1 MTVPGDPSADEPPP
15 RGPAGRAVAIVLQLR
30 NAAFSKRA
38 RPWLLAC
45 AAVVFVVVTISA
57 FSSLPDLEHD
67 ATPVLALVLVFVAT
81 PLTVAGNALEYQ
93 TMGAL
98 LDHRIGFFAAA
109 RLSLL
114 ASIANYLPAPGG
126 IAVRTA
132 SLTAKGS
139 TARRA
144 LWVNLV
150 ATLFWAAVAAV
161 VAGALLTIRDADVTS
176 SVTLAL
182 GVAGLVAG
190 AVLVGRL
197 QHDAHLW
204 WVRLVSIELLLVLTS
219 ALRIWIA
226 MRTIG
231 AGVSVT
237 TAVAIGSSAVLAAA
251 VGIFPAGLGL
261 RELIAGGIAAAL
273 DESATAAI
281 AATSVDRVA
290 AQVGIGIVAVLLGV
304 HRRMRPDDDDEELD
318 DDLGGLPAR

>member
-1 MTVPGDPSADEPPP
+1 
-15 RGPAGRAVAIVLQLR
+15 
-30 NAAFSKRA
+30 
-38 RPWLLAC
+38 
-45 AAVVFVVVTISA
+45 
-57 FSSLPDLEHD
+57 
-67 ATPVLALVLVFVAT
+67 
-81 PLTVAGNALEYQ
+81 
-93 TMGAL
+93 MGGL

-161 VAGALLTIRDADVTS
+161 VAGALLTARDVSATAV
-176 SVTLAL
+176 VTLVL
-182 GVAGLVAG
+182 GTAGLIAG
-190 AVLVGRL
+190 AVLVARL
-197 QHDAHLW
+197 QPDAPVW
-204 WVRLVSIELLLVLTS
+204 WLRLVAIELLLVLTS

-231 AGVSVT
+231 DSISAT

-273 DESATAAI
+273 DESATTAI

-290 AQVGIGIVAVLLGV
+290 AQIGIAIVAVLLGV
-304 HRRMRPDDDDEELD
+304 HHRLRPSTDGEDRDGDLSEGWELPR
-318 DDLGGLPAR
+318 G